1 MKNIGIAIRSLFKR
15 GQHNVMKIISLG
27 IGLTIG
33 LVLIA
38 KVHFENTYDN
48 FYSNGDRIYRV
59 YGRIFHER
67 GSGRP
72 RANARRSNPPLE
84 TRDTRDR
91 GRHTLYVLPG
101 KLPFYDVRQQAS
113 AQSDL
118 HPSGQLSFRRIAPPH
133 AHRRP

>member
-48 FYSNGDRIYRV
+48 FYPNGDRIIEYMRN
-59 YGRIFHER
+59 F
-67 GSGRP
+67 S
-72 RANARRSNPPLE
+72 
-84 TRDTRDR
+84 
-91 GRHTLYVLPG
+91 
-101 KLPFYDVRQQAS
+101 
-113 AQSDL
+113 
-118 HPSGQLSFRRIAPPH
+118 
-133 AHRRP
+133 

>member
-48 FYSNGDRIYRV
+48 FYPDGDRIYRV
-59 YGRIFHER
+59 YEKFFMNGEVGDHGQTPAGVIPLLKQETPEIEAATRYTYFR
-67 GSGRP
+67 GNS
-72 RANARRSNPPLE
+72 
-84 TRDTRDR
+84 
-91 GRHTLYVLPG
+91 
-101 KLPFYDVRQQAS
+101 PFYDVRQQAS

>member
-48 FYSNGDRIYRV
+48 FYPDGDRIYRV
-59 YGRIFHER
+59 YEKFFMNGEVGDHGQTPAGVI
-67 GSGRP
+67 
-72 RANARRSNPPLE
+72 PLLKQE
-84 TRDTRDR
+84 TPEI

>member
-48 FYSNGDRIYRV
+48 FYPD
-59 YGRIFHER
+59 
-67 GSGRP
+67 
-72 RANARRSNPPLE
+72 
-84 TRDTRDR
+84 
-91 GRHTLYVLPG
+91 
-101 KLPFYDVRQQAS
+101 
-113 AQSDL
+113 
-118 HPSGQLSFRRIAPPH
+118 
-133 AHRRP
+133 

>member
-59 YGRIFHER
+59 YEKFFMNGEVGDHGQTPAGVIPLLKQET
-67 GSGRP
+67 P
-72 RANARRSNPPLE
+72 RSR
-84 TRDTRDR
+84 
-91 GRHTLYVLPG
+91 
-101 KLPFYDVRQQAS
+101 
-113 AQSDL
+113 
-118 HPSGQLSFRRIAPPH
+118 PPH
-133 AHRRP
+133 AIRTSGETPLLRCPTTSIGSKRPSS

>member
-48 FYSNGDRIYRV
+48 FYPDGDRIYRV
-59 YGRIFHER
+59 YEKFFMNGEVGDHGQTPYLGYPYRSPRNICVR
-67 GSGRP
+67 PSLSCGSRW
-72 RANARRSNPPLE
+72 RRSRSIYSSL
-84 TRDTRDR
+84 
-91 GRHTLYVLPG
+91 
-101 KLPFYDVRQQAS
+101 
-113 AQSDL
+113 
-118 HPSGQLSFRRIAPPH
+118 RR
-133 AHRRP
+133 

>member
-48 FYSNGDRIYRV
+48 FYPNGDRIYRV
-59 YGRIFHER
+59 YEKFF
-67 GSGRP
+67 
-72 RANARRSNPPLE
+72 
-84 TRDTRDR
+84 
-91 GRHTLYVLPG
+91 TLYVLPG

>member
-48 FYSNGDRIYRV
+48 FYPDGDRIYRV
-59 YGRIFHER
+59 YEKFFMRH
-67 GSGRP
+67 
-72 RANARRSNPPLE
+72 RRS
-84 TRDTRDR
+84 R
-91 GRHTLYVLPG
+91 
-101 KLPFYDVRQQAS
+101 
-113 AQSDL
+113 
-118 HPSGQLSFRRIAPPH
+118 PPH
-133 AHRRP
+133 AIRTSGETPLLRCPTTSIGSKRPSS

>member
-33 LVLIA
+33 LVLVA

-59 YGRIFHER
+59 YEKFFMNGEVGDHGQTPAGVI
-67 GSGRP
+67 
-72 RANARRSNPPLE
+72 PLLKQE
-84 TRDTRDR
+84 TP

>member
-48 FYSNGDRIYRV
+48 FYPDGDRIY
-59 YGRIFHER
+59 
-67 GSGRP
+67 
-72 RANARRSNPPLE
+72 
-84 TRDTRDR
+84 
-91 GRHTLYVLPG
+91 
-101 KLPFYDVRQQAS
+101 
-113 AQSDL
+113 
-118 HPSGQLSFRRIAPPH
+118 
-133 AHRRP
+133 

>member
-48 FYSNGDRIYRV
+48 FYPTGDRISSSIMNNFFMNGECWRAT
-59 YGRIFHER
+59 
-67 GSGRP
+67 
-72 RANARRSNPPLE
+72 ANARRCKS
-84 TRDTRDR
+84 
-91 GRHTLYVLPG
+91 
-101 KLPFYDVRQQAS
+101 
-113 AQSDL
+113 
-118 HPSGQLSFRRIAPPH
+118 PS
-133 AHRRP
+133 

>member
-48 FYSNGDRIYRV
+48 FYPDGDRIYRV
-59 YGRIFHER
+59 YEKFFMNGEVGDHGQTPAGVIPLLKQEIRTSGETPLLRCPTTSI
-67 GSGRP
+67 GSKRP
-72 RANARRSNPPLE
+72 S
-84 TRDTRDR
+84 
-91 GRHTLYVLPG
+91 
-101 KLPFYDVRQQAS
+101 S
-113 AQSDL
+113 
-118 HPSGQLSFRRIAPPH
+118 
-133 AHRRP
+133 

>member
-59 YGRIFHER
+59 YEKFFMNGEVGDHGQTPAGVIPLLKQETPEIEAATRYTYFR
-67 GSGRP
+67 GNS
-72 RANARRSNPPLE
+72 
-84 TRDTRDR
+84 
-91 GRHTLYVLPG
+91 
-101 KLPFYDVRQQAS
+101 PFTM
-113 AQSDL
+113 SDNK
-118 HPSGQLSFRRIAPPH
+118 
-133 AHRRP
+133 HRL

>member
-48 FYSNGDRIYRV
+48 FYPNGDRIYRV
-59 YGRIFHER
+59 YLV
-67 GSGRP
+67 
-72 RANARRSNPPLE
+72 LE
-84 TRDTRDR
+84 K
-91 GRHTLYVLPG
+91 LYRLYYFVL
-101 KLPFYDVRQQAS
+101 S
-113 AQSDL
+113 
-118 HPSGQLSFRRIAPPH
+118 
-133 AHRRP
+133 

>member
-48 FYSNGDRIYRV
+48 FYPDGDRIYRV
-59 YGRIFHER
+59 YEKFFMNGEVGDHGQCSSETLSKF
-67 GSGRP
+67 SP
-72 RANARRSNPPLE
+72 NPCTCSYPTRSPN
-84 TRDTRDR
+84 
-91 GRHTLYVLPG
+91 V
-101 KLPFYDVRQQAS
+101 S
-113 AQSDL
+113 AVT
-118 HPSGQLSFRRIAPPH
+118 
-133 AHRRP
+133 

>member
-48 FYSNGDRIYRV
+48 FYPDGDRKRSSYPGIYSWEEAYWYSPSYWRFPDITYSV
-59 YGRIFHER
+59 
-67 GSGRP
+67 
-72 RANARRSNPPLE
+72 PP
-84 TRDTRDR
+84 TTI
-91 GRHTLYVLPG
+91 P
-101 KLPFYDVRQQAS
+101 
-113 AQSDL
+113 
-118 HPSGQLSFRRIAPPH
+118 
-133 AHRRP
+133 

>member
-59 YGRIFHER
+59 YEKFFMNGEVGDHGQTPAGVI
-67 GSGRP
+67 
-72 RANARRSNPPLE
+72 PL
-84 TRDTRDR
+84 
-91 GRHTLYVLPG
+91 L
-101 KLPFYDVRQQAS
+101 KQ
-113 AQSDL
+113 
-118 HPSGQLSFRRIAPPH
+118 
-133 AHRRP
+133 

>member
-15 GQHNVMKIISLG
+15 GQHNVKKIISLG

-48 FYSNGDRIYRV
+48 FYPDGDRIYRV
-59 YGRIFHER
+59 YEKFFMNGEVGDHGQTPAGVI
-67 GSGRP
+67 
-72 RANARRSNPPLE
+72 PLLKQE
-84 TRDTRDR
+84 TGDR

>member
-48 FYSNGDRIYRV
+48 FYPNGDRIYRV
-59 YGRIFHER
+59 YEKFFHER

-72 RANARRSNPPLE
+72 RANARRSNPLLKQETPEIEAATRYTYFRGNSPLRCP
-84 TRDTRDR
+84 TTSIGSKR
-91 GRHTLYVLPG
+91 
-101 KLPFYDVRQQAS
+101 
-113 AQSDL
+113 
-118 HPSGQLSFRRIAPPH
+118 PSS
-133 AHRRP
+133 